1 MASDGA
7 LERVEPPR
15 LGALLAAP
23 PPAPG
28 RVWLTNAR
36 LFDGT
41 GAPVRERAGVLVED
55 GTIARV
61 GDAGDGV
68 PDGARVVD
76 LGGRTLMPGLID
88 AHAHVYPHVPAP
100 APGAEPI
107 WPGTGAHFV
116 AADLRAALRMGV
128 TTVRDVGSYD
138 DIVFEVRQAMRYGA
152 LRGPRLLTCG
162 RIVSATAPGGRWF
175 DGMYREA
182 DGADDV
188 RRAVREQLRRGAD
201 FVKVMTTGA
210 RSVELEDPGPAQL
223 TREEIATVADEAHRM
238 GYRVAAHAE
247 GLDGTAIAIETG
259 IDTIEHGMY
268 LHRRPALLQRMAA
281 SGQVLVPT
289 LGCFYGVA
297 GAAAPDGAGPD
308 AAPRATGAAPPTW
321 SHLLVELAL
330 HNLEQADLTL
340 RAANAA
346 GVAIAT
352 GHDWAPLHDLGLE
365 IVRMVHHGLSAR
377 EALVASTRTAASA
390 LGIGELVGTV
400 EAGRLADLLVVD
412 GDPLERPGVL
422 RDRDR
427 IWLVLQLGEPVA
439 GAALERDPLAAGGPL
454 DPASAYAAAST
465 GRSSSA

>member
-1 MASDGA
+1 MANGA
-7 LERVEPPR
+7 SNGARVEAPR
-15 LGALLAAP
+15 MGAVLAE
-23 PPAPG
+23 PPAAAG
-28 RVWLTNAR
+28 RLWLENAR

-55 GTIARV
+55 GTITRV
-61 GDAGDGV
+61 GNTGDGV
-68 PDGARVVD
+68 PDGARVMD
-76 LGGRTLMPGLID
+76 LAGRTLLPGLID
-88 AHAHVYPHVPAP
+88 AHAHVYPHMPTP
-100 APGAEPI
+100 APGAEPL
-107 WPGTGAHFV
+107 WPGTGAHV
-116 AADLRAALRMGV
+116 LAADLRAALRMGI
-128 TTVRDVGSYD
+128 TTLRDVGSYE

-175 DGMYREA
+175 PGMYREA
-182 DGADDV
+182 DGVDDV

-210 RSVELEDPGPAQL
+210 RSVELEDPNPAQM
-223 TREEIATVADEAHRM
+223 TREEIETIADEAHRM

-247 GLDGTAIAIETG
+247 GIDGTEIAIAAG

-268 LHRRPALLQRMAA
+268 LNQRPDLLERMAG

-297 GAAAPDGAGPD
+297 GAAAPEVGGAGGSNGGGPAD
-308 AAPRATGAAPPTW
+308 HEPPPTW

-340 RAANAA
+340 RAANGA

-352 GHDWAPLHDLGLE
+352 GHDWAPIHDLGSE

-377 EALVASTRTAASA
+377 EALVASTATAARA
-390 LGIGELVGTV
+390 LGLGDRVGTI
-400 EAGRLADLLVVD
+400 EPGRLADLVVVD
-412 GDPLERPGVL
+412 SDPLERPAVL
-422 RDRDR
+422 RDRER
-427 IWLVLQLGEPVA
+427 IWLVLQLGAPVA
-439 GAALERDPLAAGGPL
+439 GAVLEGAVP
-454 DPASAYAAAST
+454 YAAVST